1 LPTGRIRL
9 PTGRSQLPKGRI
21 QLPKPVS
28 ELMSLVMTK
37 PLHSLLRNNS
47 CIVNSKWPINCLHP
61 GKFNKLQGSPNT
73 IRISTDDCKIFD
85 TTLTIGMSAM

>member
-1 LPTGRIRL
+1 
-9 PTGRSQLPKGRI
+9 
-21 QLPKPVS
+21 
-28 ELMSLVMTK
+28 MSLVRTK

-85 TTLTIGMSAM
+85 ATLTIYRYVSHVNLMGAKFYEIIKCYPIVAKMK